1 MEASL
6 NINSER
12 ELTGF
17 EGNVFA
23 RSSLANLK
31 MQISWISI
39 VQTKIKMHIFK

>member
-1 MEASL
+1 MDTSL

-23 RSSLANLK
+23 RLSLADSK
-31 MQISWISI
+31 MQIS
-39 VQTKIKMHIFK
+39 